1 MAFST
6 GFLKDRITIL
16 NRTGETS
23 GKFGID
29 TNGISWEVSAEVW
42 ASVEWARGKSAL
54 NAGAVDAYAYL
65 LVRMRWTSAV
75 NMRSRITHNG
85 KTYQIIPETFHEDRQ
100 GNTIQFNA
108 QLVINDKA

>member
-29 TNGISWEVSAEVW
+29 TDGISWKVSAEVW

-54 NAGAVDAYAYL
+54 NAGAVEAYAYM

-85 KTYQIIPETFHEDRQ
+85 KTYQIIPDTFHENRME
-100 GNTIQFNA
+100 NTIQFNA
-108 QLVINDKA
+108 QLLVGE

>member
-54 NAGAVDAYAYL
+54 NAGAVDAYSYL
-65 LVRMRWTSAV
+65 LIRMRWTSAV

>member
-54 NAGAVDAYAYL
+54 NAGAVDAYSYL
-65 LVRMRWTSAV
+65 LIRMRWTSAV
-75 NMRSRITHNG
+75 NMRSRSTHNG